1 MNYSMTFSL
10 AISIPTY
17 KRNHQLLRTLRSIDD
32 ALATFHDFNVHIYI
46 RDNDPASI
54 LESQLEGYRFGI
66 SYVRNNSN
74 LGAGMNIIRSCGYAD
89 EDFVWCTGDDTTI
102 DYLSF
107 FNLVLECISERT
119 KVIHL
124 SSPLLRELNLSYLD
138 TYENSAISTSIAASV
153 SSSVF
158 FHTKVYADESFLGR
172 WIFRNDNC
180 FHQAL
185 EYSLSTASDMH
196 PYAFIGLYLIH
207 KNNLVTILTSSPYKS
222 GSDPDLKISDYRTLP
237 RWPVG
242 LAHLGA
248 WRTGIN
254 PADYL
259 LFSSV
264 RDRYCFFQRQARYHL
279 PIIYNAVLRDALGI
293 VPCGLNLRDTL
304 WIVLH
309 SFLNLPC
316 AFKASSLFILFLF
329 RSFSPFAL
337 AVFTFGWLLS
347 PSFRRIFLM
356 YRKSMAPNCSLS
368 FFSSLSF
375 VLSRRS
381 SFKILQTEKY

>member
-1 MNYSMTFSL
+1 MSLSL

-32 ALATFHDFNVHIYI
+32 ALASFCDFNVHIYI
-46 RDNDPASI
+46 RDNDPAST
-54 LESQLEGYRFGI
+54 LESELEVYRFGV
-66 SYVRNNSN
+66 SYLRNNSN
-74 LGAGMNIIRSCGYAD
+74 LGAGLNIIRSCGDAD
-89 EDFVWCTGDDTTI
+89 EDFIWCTGDDTSI

-107 FNLVLECISERT
+107 FNLVYDCISERT

-124 SSPLLRELNLSYLD
+124 SSSLLRELNLSCLN
-138 TYENSAISTSIAASV
+138 TYENFETQTSITVSV
-153 SSSVF
+153 NSFEF

-185 EYSLSTASDMH
+185 EYSLSTAFDMH
-196 PYAFIGLYLIH
+196 PYVFIGLYLIY
-207 KNNLVTILTSSPYKS
+207 KNNLVTILTSSPYNS
-222 GSDPDLKISDYRTLP
+222 GSDPDLKVADYRTLP

-248 WRTGIN
+248 WRTGIK
-254 PADYL
+254 PIDYL
-259 LFSSV
+259 PSASFI
-264 RDRYCFFQRQARYHL
+264 DRHCFFQRQAEYHL

-293 VPCGLNLRDTL
+293 VPCGLKLRDAL
-304 WIVLH
+304 WVVSH
-309 SFLNLPC
+309 SFLNLSC
-316 AFKASSLFILFLF
+316 AFKASSLLILFLF
-329 RSFSPFAL
+329 RSFSPLAL
-337 AVFTFGWLLS
+337 VVFIFGWYLS

-356 YRKSMAPNCSLS
+356 YRKSMAPTCSLS

-381 SFKILQTEKY
+381 SFKTLNTEKY